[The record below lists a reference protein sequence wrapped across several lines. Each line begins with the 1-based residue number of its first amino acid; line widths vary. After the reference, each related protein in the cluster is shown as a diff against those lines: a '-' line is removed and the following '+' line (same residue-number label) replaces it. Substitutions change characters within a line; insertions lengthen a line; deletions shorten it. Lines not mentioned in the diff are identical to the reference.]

1 MIDEKYMLKV
11 NVYNVKGEVVK
22 EKELNDKS
30 FGMVPSVALVHQV
43 VEAQLANAR
52 YPFAHTKT
60 RGEVSGGGKK
70 PWKQKGTG
78 RARAGSTRSP
88 LWVGGGTTFGP
99 RNEENLTKKVNKKM
113 KVRALYM
120 CLADKINDKNLLLL
134 DNLELSA
141 IKTKEM
147 LQVLKNLPVQKKVL
161 LVLPKQ
167 DQKIVKACD
176 NLPNVKVILA
186 DSLNCVDVL
195 NYNTVLVLE
204 DAVEV
209 IEKTYKL

>member
-1 MIDEKYMLKV
+1 MLKV
-11 NVYNVKGEVVK
+11 NVYNVKGEVVR

-43 VEAQLANAR
+43 VEAQLANSR

-99 RNEENLTKKVNKKM
+99 RNEENLTKKINKKM

-120 CLADKINDKNLLLL
+120 CLADKINDKNFLLL
-134 DNLELSA
+134 DQLELSA

-147 LQVLKNLPVQKKVL
+147 LQALKNLPVQKKVL

-186 DSLNCVDVL
+186 DSLNCVDIL

-204 DAVEV
+204 AAVEV

>member
-99 RNEENLTKKVNKKM
+99 RNEENLTKKINKKM

-120 CLADKINDKNLLLL
+120 CLADKINDKNFLLL

-141 IKTKEM
+141 IKTKEI
-147 LQVLKNLPVQKKVL
+147 LQTLKNLPVQKKVL

-176 NLPNVKVILA
+176 NLPNIKVILA
-186 DSLNCVDVL
+186 DSLNCVDIL

-204 DAVEV
+204 EAMEV

>member
-1 MIDEKYMLKV
+1 MFDDKYMLKV
-11 NVYNVKGEVVK
+11 NVYNAKGAVVK
-22 EKELNDKS
+22 EKELNDKA
-30 FGMVPSVALVHQV
+30 FGMVPNVALIHQV
-43 VEAQLANAR
+43 VQAQQSSAR
-52 YPFAHTKT
+52 HPFAHTKT

-99 RNEENLTKKVNKKM
+99 RNEENFIKKINKKM

-120 CLADKINDKNLLLL
+120 CLADKVSHDSFLML
-134 DNLELSA
+134 DQLELSN
-141 IKTKEM
+141 IKTKEIV
-147 LQVLKNLPVQKKVL
+147 QILKNLPVQKKTL

-176 NLPNVKVILA
+176 NLPKVKVILA

-195 NYNTVLVLE
+195 NYDTVLVLE

>member
-11 NVYNVKGEVVK
+11 NVYNVKGEVVR
-22 EKELNDKS
+22 EKELNDKF

-99 RNEENLTKKVNKKM
+99 RNEENLTKKINKKM

-120 CLADKINDKNLLLL
+120 CLADKINDKNFLLL
-134 DNLELSA
+134 DQLELSA

-147 LQVLKNLPVQKKVL
+147 LQALKNLPVQKKVL

-186 DSLNCVDVL
+186 DSLNCVDIL

-204 DAVEV
+204 AAVEV